1 MLTAEEVLK
10 VAKLANLRIGE
21 QEMAKTAKDLSA
33 ILGHI
38 EQLGKL
44 DTADVPPTSH
54 VIGVEN
60 VFREDAVTARFDPA
74 KSLANAPAQSKNY
87 FSVPRIIE

>member
-1 MLTAEEVLK
+1 MLTADEVLK
-10 VAKLANLRIGE
+10 VAKLANLKISER
-21 QEMAKTAKDLSA
+21 EMGKTAHDLSA

-44 DTADVPPTSH
+44 DTVNVPPTSH

-60 VFREDAVTARFDPA
+60 VFREDALIARFDHA
-74 KSLANAPAQSKNY
+74 KSLSNAPAQAKNY

>member
-10 VAKLANLRIGE
+10 VAKLANLKIGE
-21 QEMAKTAKDLSA
+21 RDMAKTAQDLSA

-44 DTADVPPTSH
+44 NTAEVPPTSH

-60 VFREDAVTARFDPA
+60 VFRADAVTARFDHA
-74 KSLANAPAQSKNY
+74 KSLSNAPAQAKNY

>member
-10 VAKLANLRIGE
+10 VAKLANLKVAER
-21 QEMAKTAKDLSA
+21 EMAKTAQDLSA

-44 DTADVPPTSH
+44 DTSAVPPTSH

-60 VFREDAVTARFDPA
+60 VFRGDAVTARFDHA
-74 KSLANAPAQSKNY
+74 KSLVNAPAQAKNY

>member
-10 VAKLANLRIGE
+10 VAKLANLKISERE
-21 QEMAKTAKDLSA
+21 VAKTAHDLSA

-38 EQLGKL
+38 EQLDKL
-44 DTADVPPTSH
+44 DTSAVPPTSH

-60 VFREDAVTARFDPA
+60 VFREDAVTARFDHA
-74 KSLANAPAQSKNY
+74 KSLANAPAQAKNY